1 MECKLTKTNWKKNL
15 LQQNENKYTG
25 KINNIN
31 AVLFM
36 SPSTIQ
42 QKEFFAIKSIFLL

>member
-1 MECKLTKTNWKKNL
+1 MECKLTKTNWEKIL
-15 LQQNENKYTG
+15 LQKIENKYTG

-31 AVLFM
+31 AVLLM

-42 QKEFFAIKSIFLL
+42 QKDFFAIN